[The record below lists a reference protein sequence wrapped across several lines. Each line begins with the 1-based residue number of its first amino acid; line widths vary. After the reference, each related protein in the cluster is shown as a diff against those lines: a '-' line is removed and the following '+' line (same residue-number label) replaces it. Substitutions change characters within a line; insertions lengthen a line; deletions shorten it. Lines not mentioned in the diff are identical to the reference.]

1 MNSNTTLFTR
11 NLSFFSQTKLILNL
25 RFDENVFISITI
37 SSNVFMNLQNFRYDF
52 HEFLTFSLFS
62 PDMSSHEKLNFYDV
76 RVQIYS

>member
-11 NLSFFSQTKLILNL
+11 NLSFFFSQTKLILDL

-62 PDMSSHEKLNFYDV
+62 PDMSSHEKLNFYV